1 MNLIE
6 ILDLTDP
13 RIQFFRNLRGNDPR
27 IVEREGVLVEGEKQ
41 VERLL
46 QLGLP
51 LQILFMEREFYQRFS
66 DELEKREL
74 GGVECYTAAREV
86 MEEIIGYQLHNGVMA
101 LAARPKPASLFELKS
116 PIVAFNGL
124 ADPENI
130 GSIIRSC
137 AAFGVKSLLVD
148 SASCDPLIRRAV
160 RVSMGCV
167 LTMDICYVNDLA
179 RALVRLNETLET
191 IGVENPQEA
200 VPLSQVK
207 LSRECVLVFGNER
220 QGLTDEVLRV
230 CKRQVKIPMDAGL
243 IESLNV
249 SATAAIVLERLYAG
263 GSK

>member
-6 ILDLTDP
+6 ILQATDP
-13 RIQFFRNLRGNDPR
+13 RIEFFRNLRGNDPR
-27 IVEREGVLVEGEKQ
+27 IVDRQGVLVEGEKQ

-51 LQILFMEREFYQRFS
+51 LQVLFMEPEFYQRFGC
-66 DELEKREL
+66 ELEGREL
-74 GGVECYTAAREV
+74 GDVECYVSAREV
-86 MEEIIGYQLHNGVMA
+86 MEEIIGYPLHNGVMA
-101 LAARPKPASLFELKS
+101 LAVRPKAVSLFELKA

-130 GSIIRSC
+130 GSIARSC

-179 RALVRLNETLET
+179 RALVRLNETFET
-191 IGVENPQEA
+191 IGIENSEEA
-200 VPLSQVK
+200 VPLSQVVIPK
-207 LSRECVLVFGNER
+207 ECVLVFGNER
-220 QGLTDEVLRV
+220 QGISDEVLRV
-230 CKRQVKIPMDAGL
+230 CKRQVKIPMEAGL

-249 SATAAIVLERLYAG
+249 SATAAIVLERLYVARKG
-263 GSK
+263 